1 MNVTRMM
8 TTAAAIVAAIGIAG
22 APTVSALPNYTLDQ
36 FGKWERLH
44 DPNGVDV
51 TFWKVDDLKP
61 SAETIPGYPLAGT
74 LWESTATARSERGHI
89 VPWVPN
95 FNARVING
103 ANYRVIW
110 QVPTPSGVSMAR
122 LHQGAE
128 TTGKLYFDVTG
139 PDPTIVV
146 YSDGIQDLMIWGA

>member
-1 MNVTRMM
+1 MKISTMM
-8 TTAAAIVAAIGIAG
+8 TAVAIAATTAIGITS
-22 APTVSALPNYTLDQ
+22 APIVSALPNYTLDK

-44 DPNGVDV
+44 DPNGIDV

-61 SAETIPGYPLAGT
+61 STETIPGYPLAGT
-74 LWESTATARSERGHI
+74 LWESTATARSERGHV

-110 QVPTPSGVSMAR
+110 LVPTPIGVSMASR
-122 LHQGAE
+122 QGAE
-128 TTGKLYFDVTG
+128 TTGKLYFDVIG
-139 PDPTIVV
+139 PEPTIVV
-146 YSDGIQDLMIWGA
+146 YSDGIQDVMIWAP

>member
-1 MNVTRMM
+1 MAVAI
-8 TTAAAIVAAIGIAG
+8 AATAAIGITS
-22 APTVSALPNYTLDQ
+22 APTVSTLPNYTLDQ

-44 DPNGVDV
+44 DPNGIDV
-51 TFWKVDDLKP
+51 TFWKVDDLRP
-61 SAETIPGYPLAGT
+61 GTETIPGDPLAGT
-74 LWESTATARSERGHI
+74 LWESTATARSERGHV

-95 FNARVING
+95 FNARVINV
-103 ANYRVIW
+103 ANYLVIW
-110 QVPTPSGVSMAR
+110 QTPTPNGVSMAR

-146 YSDGIQDLMIWGA
+146 YSQRRNPGLDDLGA